1 MRSLIK
7 CRDRRNKAFAIAVRA
22 AGATAFSFIAM

>member
-7 CRDRRNKAFAIAVRA
+7 HLDRCNKSFAIAVRA